1 MQKDKIQKH
10 KDWILING
18 ANWNRIIK
26 NYCYGISDWYLEV
39 KGIDILEIV
48 DVLPRE
54 KSIK

>member
-26 NYCYGISDWYLEV
+26 NYCYDISDWYLEV

-48 DVLPRE
+48 DLLPRE
-54 KSIK
+54 KSI